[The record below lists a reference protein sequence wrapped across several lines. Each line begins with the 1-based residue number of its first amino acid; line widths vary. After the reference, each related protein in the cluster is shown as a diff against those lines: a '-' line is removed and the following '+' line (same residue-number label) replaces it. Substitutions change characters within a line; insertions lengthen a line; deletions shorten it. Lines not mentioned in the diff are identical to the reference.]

1 MIYDGGIQ
9 EGEMS
14 MTERAMHTTRPFMS
28 GRSQAIRI
36 PKDYRLEDTEL
47 VISQVGD
54 SLVITP
60 KNSLRKAF
68 FEGIAMLPEDF
79 LAEGRP
85 EETENERITL

>member
-1 MIYDGGIQ
+1 MRDEI
-9 EGEMS
+9 M
-14 MTERAMHTTRPFMS
+14 A
-28 GRSQAIRI
+28 AILE
-36 PKDYRLEDTEL
+36 KDYRLEDTEL

-60 KNSLRKAF
+60 KSSLRKAF

-79 LAEGRP
+79 LADGRP